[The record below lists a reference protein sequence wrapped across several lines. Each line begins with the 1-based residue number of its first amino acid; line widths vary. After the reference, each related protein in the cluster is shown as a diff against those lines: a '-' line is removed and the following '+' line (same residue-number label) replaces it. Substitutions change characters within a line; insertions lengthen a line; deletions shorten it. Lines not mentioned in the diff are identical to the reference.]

1 MDEDRRAVV
10 RSRANPVV
18 RRLRKAVRGGAA
30 EGLCLVEG
38 IRLIEEAL
46 AAGIVIVEAAASTV
60 ARHTERGRRLI
71 ERLEQSTPSLVYLE
85 AGILASLSDTETSQ
99 GVLALARRPSFAE
112 DALYRPPPFVV
123 VGVGIQNPGN
133 LGGLLRAAEAAGATG
148 AYLTEGSADP
158 LSAKAL
164 RGSMGSAFRLPHVHG
179 LATTEALRRLA
190 ARGVRRAA
198 CLSEG
203 GTPFDRA
210 DLRGPIAL
218 VLGNE
223 GAGLAREVVEAA
235 DLHLTIPLA
244 PPVESLNVAVAGG
257 ILLFE
262 AARQQRRVASGIA

>member
-46 AAGIVIVEAAASTV
+46 AAGIEIVEAAASTV
-60 ARHTERGRRLI
+60 AETHRARPPADREARAVDAVARLPGGGHPRVPLRHRNQPGRARARPPAELCRGCVVPAATLRRGRCWDS
-71 ERLEQSTPSLVYLE
+71 EPGQS
-85 AGILASLSDTETSQ
+85 
-99 GVLALARRPSFAE
+99 R
-112 DALYRPPPFVV
+112 
-123 VGVGIQNPGN
+123 
-133 LGGLLRAAEAAGATG
+133 GLLRAAEAAGATG

-223 GAGLAREVVEAA
+223 GAGLAA
-235 DLHLTIPLA
+235 
-244 PPVESLNVAVAGG
+244 
-257 ILLFE
+257 
-262 AARQQRRVASGIA
+262 